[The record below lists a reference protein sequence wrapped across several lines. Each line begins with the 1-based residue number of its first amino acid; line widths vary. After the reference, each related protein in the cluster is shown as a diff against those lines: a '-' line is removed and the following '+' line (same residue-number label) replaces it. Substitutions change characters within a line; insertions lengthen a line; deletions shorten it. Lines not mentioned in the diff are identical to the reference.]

1 MNETH
6 TKSPGPLSPGGEA
19 DKQTD
24 TENLEAG
31 RQGLFT
37 GGPVGCGITKQEHP
51 CPPAPGRVRGAFPR
65 MSSRI
70 ET

>member
-6 TKSPGPLSPGGEA
+6 TKSPGPLSPGGGA

-24 TENLEAG
+24 TDNLEAD
-31 RQGLFT
+31 RRGLFT

-51 CPPAPGRVRGAFPR
+51 FSPSPWTGQGSLSQNV
-65 MSSRI
+65 I
-70 ET
+70 LD